1 MNCPRCQQPLGPLRH
16 RGVELEG
23 CKACKGTLVPMAS
36 LTPLL
41 DATSIDLLA
50 SFDPDTQL
58 DAVLVNDAELA
69 CPKCGR
75 AMEVADYCGARL
87 VSFDRCNHCN
97 VLWVGAEEL
106 GTMTLMWARME
117 KRAARLKAAADE
129 LDADLSALGRKGGR
143 KAAIARMVGLVLFS
157 L

>member
-23 CKACKGTLVPMAS
+23 CKACKGTLVPMPS

-69 CPKCGR
+69 CPKCSR

-129 LDADLSALGRKGGR
+129 LDAELVGRP
-143 KAAIARMVGLVLFS
+143 A
-157 L
+157 

>member
-1 MNCPRCQQPLGPLRH
+1 VNCPRCQQPLGAIQH

-23 CKACKGTLVPMAS
+23 CKSCQGALVPMVS

-41 DATSIDLLA
+41 EATSVDLLA
-50 SFDPDTQL
+50 SFDPDAQL
-58 DAVLVNDAELA
+58 DAVTANDDDIG

-75 AMEVADYCGARL
+75 AMELADYCGARL
-87 VSFDRCNHCN
+87 VAFDRCNRCN

-129 LDADLSALGRKGGR
+129 FDAELAALGRRGR
-143 KAAIARMVGLVLFS
+143 GKAIARVVGLALFS